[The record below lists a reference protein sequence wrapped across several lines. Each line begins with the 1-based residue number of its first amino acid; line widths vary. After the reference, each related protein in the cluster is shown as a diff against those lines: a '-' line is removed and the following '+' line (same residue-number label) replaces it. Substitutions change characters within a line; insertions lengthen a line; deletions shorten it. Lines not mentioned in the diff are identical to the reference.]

1 MGTDIV
7 VSDKTKF
14 KRLLF
19 TVLTLSLLVSAV
31 MLSVGLLSWF
41 AGLGDWG
48 NRHYRSWLAIEILL
62 VSVATVLFVF
72 YRKPSMHPFER
83 PLPARRLA
91 LGNSDSSKR
100 IGWWSMWFLAWLMF
114 VIPTALQFFEI
125 KQLGVLRAALAL
137 WWLVD
142 LVSSGAAI
150 MSNVSKNKTFRSNE
164 PKLVETFWEK
174 FSRIERSLLTLFVF
188 LQCTAST
195 IVCNSAPVWIS
206 YLFALLLVV
215 AALAIRVVYL
225 PFDHRSLFGQS
236 FLFLFRMI
244 NRFWNWHE
252 LPKWVGIAN
261 LAALR
266 EELRIYNLHSTSL
279 DKIAVTNPQG
289 LADPTH
295 PSATHSCPF
304 SAIWRNSD
312 GSYNDPVSPT
322 MGIASHA
329 PTGSSSIDFTHSHP
343 DSRFGRNMPFDALE
357 PSPNASPS
365 RCVTP
370 NPRIVSCKLLARDP
384 EQPGGQKLATT
395 LNLLAAAWIQFQ
407 THGWFSHGTPIE
419 ENSFQIDTSDDPP
432 HDRWPFPKMSIRRT
446 RPDPTRSAQ
455 DGQNAPDTYVNSESH
470 WWDASQIYGS
480 QASHTEYLKSA
491 SCPYLSSVHV
501 GQGDAKT
508 GFFDNWWLGL
518 SLLHE
523 LFVKEHNAIC
533 DALQREYPSWS
544 KEHIFE
550 KARLI
555 NAALMAK
562 IHTVEWTPA
571 ILANPMLEVS
581 MNANWNGL
589 FSDRIINALG
599 RIGLNEAFWG
609 IPESGINHHSAPY
622 ALTEEFVA
630 VYRMHS
636 LMPETITLKSW
647 SNPEN
652 QQVCS
657 MQTDQG
663 VVGQEGSLSLWH
675 SFSHEDVLYS
685 FGIQNPGALTL
696 NNYPAFLR
704 RFHKPVTGELL
715 DLATIDILR
724 DRERQIPRYNRFRT
738 ELRMKPIGSFDEF
751 NSIESPKTGSRLREV
766 YGTNPDGTDKVED
779 LDLLVGSLAEAK
791 PEGFGFSDT
800 TFRIFILMA
809 SRRLKSDRFT
819 AQDFTA
825 DVFTKIGLN
834 WVNNTTMKDVILRHF
849 PNLAAPMAQTQN
861 AFKPWR

>member
-1 MGTDIV
+1 M
-7 VSDKTKF
+7 VSYKTQF
-14 KRLLF
+14 KRLVF
-19 TVLTLSLLVSAV
+19 TLVTLSLTILVV
-31 MLSVGLLSWF
+31 MASVGLLSWF
-41 AGLGDWG
+41 AGLPDWG
-48 NRHYRSWLAIEILL
+48 NSNYRSLLAIEIVL
-62 VSVATVLFVF
+62 VSFATVLFVF
-72 YRKPSMHPFER
+72 YRKPSLHPFER
-83 PLPARRLA
+83 PLAAHRQLVGKSDASRRV
-91 LGNSDSSKR
+91 
-100 IGWWSMWFLAWLMF
+100 GWWTLWLLAWLMF
-114 VIPTALQFFEI
+114 VIPTGLQFFESKSI
-125 KQLGVLRAALAL
+125 GVIRAALAL
-137 WWLVD
+137 WWLMD
-142 LVSSGAAI
+142 LLISGYTI
-150 MSNVSKNKTFRSNE
+150 FSQLGKQDSFQKNE
-164 PKLVETFWEK
+164 PKPVETFWEK
-174 FSRIERSLLTLFVF
+174 FSRVERSLLTLFVF

-206 YLFALLLVV
+206 YLLALLLVV
-215 AALAIRVVYL
+215 AALALRVIYL
-225 PFDHRSLFGQS
+225 PFDHRSLFGQT
-236 FLFLFRMI
+236 FLFVFRNI
-244 NRFWNWHE
+244 NRIWNWYE

-266 EELRIYNLHSTSL
+266 EELRIYNLHSTSQ
-279 DKIAVTNPQG
+279 DRIQVTNPQG
-289 LADPTH
+289 QSST
-295 PSATHSCPF
+295 TQCPF
-304 SAIWRNSD
+304 AAIWRQSD
-312 GSYNDPVSPT
+312 GSFNDPVNPT
-322 MGIASHA
+322 MGIASQA
-329 PTGSSSIDFTHSHP
+329 PVGSPSIDFSHSHP
-343 DSRFGRNMPFDALE
+343 DSRFGRNMPLDVLE
-357 PSPNASPS
+357 PSPNVSPS
-365 RCVTP
+365 RIVTP

-384 EQPGGQKLATT
+384 QQPGGQKLATS

-407 THGWFSHGTPIE
+407 THGWFSHGTPVL
-419 ENSFQIDTSDDPP
+419 ENAFEIDTTQDPP
-432 HDRWPFPKMSIRRT
+432 DDRWPASKMLVRRT
-446 RPDPTRSAQ
+446 RPDPTRLAR
-455 DGQNAPDTYVNSESH
+455 DGQSAPDTYVNSESH

-480 QASHTEYLKSA
+480 QANRTEALKNTN
-491 SCPYLSSVHV
+491 CPYLPSVHV
-501 GQGDAKT
+501 PQGDANT
-508 GFFDNWWLGL
+508 GFFDNWWIGL

-544 KEHIFE
+544 KEHVFE

-589 FSDRIINALG
+589 FSERIINALG
-599 RIGLNEAFWG
+599 RIGFNEAFWG
-609 IPESGINHHSAPY
+609 IPESGINHHATPY

-636 LMPETITLKSW
+636 LMPESITLKSW
-647 SNPEN
+647 STPEKE
-652 QQVCS
+652 QVCS
-657 MQTDQG
+657 METDQG
-663 VVGQEGSLSLWH
+663 VVGQEGSLWLWQ

-696 NNYPAFLR
+696 NNYPSFLR
-704 RFHKPVTGELL
+704 RFSKPQTGELL

-724 DRERQIPRYNRFRT
+724 DRERQIPRYNRFRS

-751 NSIESPKTGSRLREV
+751 NSKESPDTGSRLREV
-766 YGTNPDGTDKVED
+766 YGIHPDGTDKVED
-779 LDLLVGSLAEAK
+779 LDLLIGTLAEAK

-825 DVFTKIGLN
+825 DVFTRIGID

-849 PNLAAPMAQTQN
+849 PNLAASMVQTNN

>member
-1 MGTDIV
+1 M

-14 KRLLF
+14 KRLVF
-19 TVLTLSLLVSAV
+19 TLVTLSLAILIA
-31 MLSVGLLSWF
+31 MASVGVLSWF
-41 AGLGDWG
+41 AGLPDWG
-48 NRHYRSWLAIEILL
+48 KNNDRSLLAIEILL
-62 VSVATVLFVF
+62 VGFATVLFVLH
-72 YRKPSMHPFER
+72 RKPSLHPFER
-83 PLPARRLA
+83 PLPAYR
-91 LGNSDSSKR
+91 NSVGTSDASQR
-100 IGWWSMWFLAWLMF
+100 VGWWTLWFLAWLMF
-114 VIPTALQFFEI
+114 FIPTGLQLYESKSLSVI
-125 KQLGVLRAALAL
+125 RWALAL
-137 WWLVD
+137 WWLLD
-142 LVSSGAAI
+142 LVISGFTI
-150 MSNVSKNKTFRSNE
+150 FSRLGKHESKRKNE
-164 PKLVETFWEK
+164 PKPVETFAEK
-174 FSRIERSLLTLFVF
+174 FSRIERSVLTLFVF

-215 AALAIRVVYL
+215 SALALRVMYL

-236 FLFLFRMI
+236 FLFGFRCI
-244 NRFWNWHE
+244 NRIWNWYE

-266 EELRIYNLHSTSL
+266 EELRIYNLHSTSQ
-279 DKIAVTNPQG
+279 DRIKVTNPQG
-289 LADPTH
+289 QS
-295 PSATHSCPF
+295 SATQCPF
-304 SAIWRNSD
+304 AAIWRQSD
-312 GSYNDPVSPT
+312 GSFNDPVNPT
-322 MGIASHA
+322 MGMASSA
-329 PTGSSSIDFTHSHP
+329 PLGSASIDFTHSHP
-343 DSRFGRNMPFDALE
+343 DARFGRNMPLDALE
-357 PSPNASPS
+357 PSPKNSPS
-365 RCVTP
+365 RVVTP

-384 EQPGGQKLATT
+384 EQTGGQKLATT

-419 ENSFQIDTSDDPP
+419 ENSFQIDTSDDPS
-432 HDRWPFPKMSIRRT
+432 HDRWPYPKMSIRCT
-446 RPDPTRSAQ
+446 RPDPTRSVQ
-455 DGQNAPDTYVNSESH
+455 DGQNVPDTYVNSESH

-480 QASHTEYLKSA
+480 QASRTEALKSA
-491 SCPYLSSVHV
+491 SCPYLPSVHV
-501 GQGDAKT
+501 AQGDANT

-544 KEHIFE
+544 KEHVFE

-589 FSDRIINALG
+589 FSERIINALG
-599 RIGLNEAFWG
+599 RIGFNEAFWG
-609 IPESGINHHSAPY
+609 IPDSGINHHSAPY

-636 LMPETITLKSW
+636 LMPEAITLQSW
-647 SNPEN
+647 STPEK

-663 VVGQEGSLSLWH
+663 VVGQEGSLRVWQ

-685 FGIQNPGALTL
+685 FGIQHPGALTL

-704 RFHKPVTGELL
+704 RFQKPVTGELL

-738 ELRMKPIGSFDEF
+738 ELRMKPIRSFNEF
-751 NSIESPKTGSRLREV
+751 NSNESPNTGSRLREV
-766 YGTNPDGTDKVED
+766 YGTHPDGTDKVED
-779 LDLLVGSLAEAK
+779 LDLLVGTLAEAK

-825 DVFTKIGLN
+825 DVFTKIGLD

-849 PNLAAPMAQTQN
+849 SNLAAPMANTQN
-861 AFKPWR
+861 AFKPWC

>member
-1 MGTDIV
+1 MSDYTMV
-7 VSDKTKF
+7 NDKTQF
-14 KRLLF
+14 KRLVF
-19 TVLTLSLLVSAV
+19 TLVTLSLTILVV
-31 MLSVGLLSWF
+31 MASVGLLSWF
-41 AGLGDWG
+41 AGLPDWG
-48 NRHYRSWLAIEILL
+48 NSNYRSFLAIEIVL
-62 VSVATVLFVF
+62 VSFATVLFVF
-72 YRKPSMHPFER
+72 YRKPSLHPFER
-83 PLPARRLA
+83 PLPAHRHLV
-91 LGNSDSSKR
+91 GKSDASKR
-100 IGWWSMWFLAWLMF
+100 VGWWTLWLLAWLMF
-114 VIPTALQFFEI
+114 VIPTGLQFLESKSI
-125 KQLGVLRAALAL
+125 GVIRAALAL
-137 WWLVD
+137 WWLMD
-142 LVSSGAAI
+142 LLISGYTI
-150 MSNVSKNKTFRSNE
+150 FSQLGKQDSFQKNE
-164 PKLVETFWEK
+164 PKPVETFWEK
-174 FSRIERSLLTLFVF
+174 FSRVERSLLTLFVF

-206 YLFALLLVV
+206 YLLALLLVV
-215 AALAIRVVYL
+215 AALALRVIYL
-225 PFDHRSLFGQS
+225 PFDHRSLFGQT
-236 FLFLFRMI
+236 FLFVFRNI
-244 NRFWNWHE
+244 NRIWNWYE

-266 EELRIYNLHSTSL
+266 EELRIYNLHSTSQ
-279 DKIAVTNPQG
+279 DRIQVTNPQG
-289 LADPTH
+289 QSST
-295 PSATHSCPF
+295 TQCPF
-304 SAIWRNSD
+304 AAIWRQSD
-312 GSYNDPVSPT
+312 GSFNDPVNPT
-322 MGIASHA
+322 MGIASQA
-329 PTGSSSIDFTHSHP
+329 PVGSPSIDFSHSHP
-343 DSRFGRNMPFDALE
+343 DSRFGRNMPLDVLE
-357 PSPNASPS
+357 PSPNVSPS
-365 RCVTP
+365 RIVTP

-384 EQPGGQKLATT
+384 QQPGGQKLATS

-407 THGWFSHGTPIE
+407 THGWFSHGTPVL
-419 ENSFQIDTSDDPP
+419 ENAFEIDTSQDPP
-432 HDRWPFPKMSIRRT
+432 DDRWPTSKMSVRRT
-446 RPDPTRSAQ
+446 RPDPTRLAC

-480 QASHTEYLKSA
+480 QASRTEALKNTN
-491 SCPYLSSVHV
+491 CPYLPSVHV
-501 GQGDAKT
+501 PQGDANT
-508 GFFDNWWLGL
+508 GFFDNWWIGL

-544 KEHIFE
+544 KEHVFE

-589 FSDRIINALG
+589 FSERIINALG
-599 RIGLNEAFWG
+599 RIGFNEAFWG
-609 IPESGINHHSAPY
+609 IPESGINHHATPY

-636 LMPETITLKSW
+636 LMPESITLKSW
-647 SNPEN
+647 STPEKE
-652 QQVCS
+652 QVCS
-657 MQTDQG
+657 METDQG
-663 VVGQEGSLSLWH
+663 VVGQEGSLWLWQ

-696 NNYPAFLR
+696 NNYPSFLR
-704 RFHKPVTGELL
+704 RFSKPQTGELL
-715 DLATIDILR
+715 DIATIDILR
-724 DRERQIPRYNRFRT
+724 DRERQIPRYNRFRS

-751 NSIESPKTGSRLREV
+751 NSKESPDTGSRLREV
-766 YGTNPDGTDKVED
+766 YGIHPDGTDKVED
-779 LDLLVGSLAEAK
+779 LDLLIGTLAEAK

-825 DVFTKIGLN
+825 DVFTRIGID

-849 PNLAAPMAQTQN
+849 PNLAASMVQTNN

>member
-1 MGTDIV
+1 MV
-7 VSDKTKF
+7 NDKTQF
-14 KRLLF
+14 KRLVF
-19 TVLTLSLLVSAV
+19 TLVTLSLTILVV
-31 MLSVGLLSWF
+31 MASVGLLSWF
-41 AGLGDWG
+41 AGLPDWG
-48 NRHYRSWLAIEILL
+48 NSNYRSLLAIEIVL
-62 VSVATVLFVF
+62 VSFATVLFVF
-72 YRKPSMHPFER
+72 YRKPSLHPFER
-83 PLPARRLA
+83 PLPAHRQLV
-91 LGNSDSSKR
+91 GKSDASKR
-100 IGWWSMWFLAWLMF
+100 VGWWTLWLLAWLMF
-114 VIPTALQFFEI
+114 VIPTGLQFFESKSI
-125 KQLGVLRAALAL
+125 GVIRAALAL
-137 WWLVD
+137 WWLMD
-142 LVSSGAAI
+142 LLISGYTI
-150 MSNVSKNKTFRSNE
+150 FSQLGKQDLFQKNE
-164 PKLVETFWEK
+164 PKPVETFWEK
-174 FSRIERSLLTLFVF
+174 FSRVERSLLTLFVF

-206 YLFALLLVV
+206 YLLALLLVV
-215 AALAIRVVYL
+215 AALALRVIYL
-225 PFDHRSLFGQS
+225 PFDHRSLFGQT
-236 FLFLFRMI
+236 FLFVFRNI
-244 NRFWNWHE
+244 NRIWNWYE

-266 EELRIYNLHSTSL
+266 EELRIYNLHSTSQ
-279 DKIAVTNPQG
+279 DRIQMTNPQG
-289 LADPTH
+289 QSST
-295 PSATHSCPF
+295 TQCPF
-304 SAIWRNSD
+304 AAIWRQSD
-312 GSYNDPVSPT
+312 GSFNDPVNPT
-322 MGIASHA
+322 MGIASQA
-329 PTGSSSIDFTHSHP
+329 PLGSPSIDFTHSHP
-343 DSRFGRNMPFDALE
+343 DSRFGRNMPLDALE

-365 RCVTP
+365 RVVTP

-384 EQPGGQKLATT
+384 QQPGGQKLATS

-407 THGWFSHGTPIE
+407 THGWFSHGTPVL
-419 ENSFQIDTSDDPP
+419 ENAFEIDTTQDPP
-432 HDRWPFPKMSIRRT
+432 DDRWPTSKMLVRRT
-446 RPDPTRSAQ
+446 RPDPTRLAR

-480 QASHTEYLKSA
+480 QASRAEALKNTN
-491 SCPYLSSVHV
+491 CPYLPSVHV
-501 GQGDAKT
+501 PQGDANT
-508 GFFDNWWLGL
+508 GFFDNWWIGL

-544 KEHIFE
+544 KEHVFE

-589 FSDRIINALG
+589 FSERIINALG
-599 RIGLNEAFWG
+599 RIGFNEAFWG
-609 IPESGINHHSAPY
+609 IPESGINHHAAPY

-647 SNPEN
+647 SAPDK
-652 QQVCS
+652 QQVCL

-663 VVGQEGSLSLWH
+663 VVGQEGSLWLWQ

-696 NNYPAFLR
+696 NNYPSFLR
-704 RFHKPVTGELL
+704 RFNKPQTGELL

-724 DRERQIPRYNRFRT
+724 DRERQIPRYNRFRS
-738 ELRMKPIGSFDEF
+738 ELRMKPIASFDEF
-751 NSIESPKTGSRLREV
+751 NSKESPDTGSRLREV
-766 YGTNPDGTDKVED
+766 YGTHPDGTDKVED
-779 LDLLVGSLAEAK
+779 LDLLIGTLAEAK

-819 AQDFTA
+819 AQDFTV
-825 DVFTKIGLN
+825 DVFTRIGIN

-849 PNLAAPMAQTQN
+849 PNLATSMVHTNN
-861 AFKPWR
+861 AFKPWPQS

>member
-1 MGTDIV
+1 M
-7 VSDKTKF
+7 VSDKTQF
-14 KRLLF
+14 KRLVF
-19 TVLTLSLLVSAV
+19 TLVTLSLTILVV
-31 MLSVGLLSWF
+31 MASVGLLSWF
-41 AGLGDWG
+41 AGLPDWG
-48 NRHYRSWLAIEILL
+48 NSNYRSFLAIEIVL
-62 VSVATVLFVF
+62 VSFATVLFVF
-72 YRKPSMHPFER
+72 YRKPSLHPFER
-83 PLPARRLA
+83 PLPAHRHLV
-91 LGNSDSSKR
+91 GKSDASKR
-100 IGWWSMWFLAWLMF
+100 VGWWTLWLLAWLMF
-114 VIPTALQFFEI
+114 VIPTGLQFLESKSI
-125 KQLGVLRAALAL
+125 GVIRAALAL
-137 WWLVD
+137 WWLMD
-142 LVSSGAAI
+142 LLISGYTI
-150 MSNVSKNKTFRSNE
+150 FSQLGKQDSFQKNE
-164 PKLVETFWEK
+164 PKPVETFWEK
-174 FSRIERSLLTLFVF
+174 FSRVERSLLTLFVF

-206 YLFALLLVV
+206 YLLALLLVV
-215 AALAIRVVYL
+215 AALALRVIYL
-225 PFDHRSLFGQS
+225 PFDHRSLFGQT
-236 FLFLFRMI
+236 FLFVFRNI
-244 NRFWNWHE
+244 NRIWNWYE

-266 EELRIYNLHSTSL
+266 EELRIYNLHSTSQ
-279 DKIAVTNPQG
+279 DRIQVTNPQG
-289 LADPTH
+289 QSST
-295 PSATHSCPF
+295 TQCPF
-304 SAIWRNSD
+304 AAIWRQSD
-312 GSYNDPVSPT
+312 GSFNDPVNPT
-322 MGIASHA
+322 MGIASQA
-329 PTGSSSIDFTHSHP
+329 PVGSPSIDFSHSHP
-343 DSRFGRNMPFDALE
+343 DSRFGRNMPLDALE
-357 PSPNASPS
+357 PSPNVSPS
-365 RCVTP
+365 RIVTP

-384 EQPGGQKLATT
+384 QQPGGQKLATS

-407 THGWFSHGTPIE
+407 THGWFSHGTPVL
-419 ENSFQIDTSDDPP
+419 ENAFEIDTSQDPP
-432 HDRWPFPKMSIRRT
+432 DDRWPTSKMSVRRT
-446 RPDPTRSAQ
+446 RPDPTRLAR

-480 QASHTEYLKSA
+480 QASRTEALKNTN
-491 SCPYLSSVHV
+491 CPYLPSVHV
-501 GQGDAKT
+501 PRGDANT
-508 GFFDNWWLGL
+508 GFFDNWWIGL

-544 KEHIFE
+544 KEHVFE

-589 FSDRIINALG
+589 FSERIINALG
-599 RIGLNEAFWG
+599 RIGFNEAFWG
-609 IPESGINHHSAPY
+609 IPESGINHHATPY

-636 LMPETITLKSW
+636 LMPESITLKSW
-647 SNPEN
+647 STPEKE
-652 QQVCS
+652 QVCS
-657 MQTDQG
+657 METDQG
-663 VVGQEGSLSLWH
+663 VVGQEGSLWLWQ

-696 NNYPAFLR
+696 NNYPSFLR
-704 RFHKPVTGELL
+704 RFSKPQTGELL

-724 DRERQIPRYNRFRT
+724 DRERQIPRYNRFRS

-751 NSIESPKTGSRLREV
+751 NSKESPDTGSRLREV
-766 YGTNPDGTDKVED
+766 YGIHPDGTDKVED
-779 LDLLVGSLAEAK
+779 LDLLIGTLAEAK

-825 DVFTKIGLN
+825 DVFTRIGID

-849 PNLAAPMAQTQN
+849 PNLAASMVQTNN

>member
-1 MGTDIV
+1 M
-7 VSDKTKF
+7 VSDKTQF
-14 KRLLF
+14 KRLVF
-19 TVLTLSLLVSAV
+19 TLVTLSLTILVV
-31 MLSVGLLSWF
+31 MASVGLLSWF
-41 AGLGDWG
+41 AGLPDWG
-48 NRHYRSWLAIEILL
+48 NSNYRSLLAIEIVL
-62 VSVATVLFVF
+62 VSFATVLFVF
-72 YRKPSMHPFER
+72 YRKPSLHPFER
-83 PLPARRLA
+83 PLAAHRQLVGKSDASRRV
-91 LGNSDSSKR
+91 
-100 IGWWSMWFLAWLMF
+100 GWWTLWLLAWLMF
-114 VIPTALQFFEI
+114 VIPTGLQFFESKSI
-125 KQLGVLRAALAL
+125 GVIRAALAL
-137 WWLVD
+137 WWLMD
-142 LVSSGAAI
+142 LLISGYTI
-150 MSNVSKNKTFRSNE
+150 FSQLGKQDSFQKNE
-164 PKLVETFWEK
+164 PKPVETFWEK
-174 FSRIERSLLTLFVF
+174 FSRVERSLLTLFVF

-206 YLFALLLVV
+206 YLLALLLVV
-215 AALAIRVVYL
+215 AALALRVIYL
-225 PFDHRSLFGQS
+225 PFDHRSLFGQT
-236 FLFLFRMI
+236 FLFVFRNI
-244 NRFWNWHE
+244 NRIWNWYE

-266 EELRIYNLHSTSL
+266 EELRIYNLHSTSQ
-279 DKIAVTNPQG
+279 DRIQVTNPQG
-289 LADPTH
+289 QSST
-295 PSATHSCPF
+295 TQCPF
-304 SAIWRNSD
+304 AAIWRQSD
-312 GSYNDPVSPT
+312 GSFNDPVNPT
-322 MGIASHA
+322 MGIASQA
-329 PTGSSSIDFTHSHP
+329 PVGSPSIDFSHSHP
-343 DSRFGRNMPFDALE
+343 DSRFGRNMPLDVLE
-357 PSPNASPS
+357 PSPNVSPS
-365 RCVTP
+365 RIVTP

-384 EQPGGQKLATT
+384 QQPGGQKLATS

-407 THGWFSHGTPIE
+407 THGWFSHGTPVL
-419 ENSFQIDTSDDPP
+419 ENAFEIDTSQDPP
-432 HDRWPFPKMSIRRT
+432 DDRWPTSKMLVRRT
-446 RPDPTRSAQ
+446 RPDPTRLAR

-480 QASHTEYLKSA
+480 QASRTEALKNTN
-491 SCPYLSSVHV
+491 CPYLPSVHV
-501 GQGDAKT
+501 PQGDANT
-508 GFFDNWWLGL
+508 GFFDNWWIGL

-544 KEHIFE
+544 KEHVFE

-589 FSDRIINALG
+589 FSERIINALG
-599 RIGLNEAFWG
+599 RIGFNEAFWG
-609 IPESGINHHSAPY
+609 IPESGINHHAAPY

-636 LMPETITLKSW
+636 LMPESITLKSW
-647 SNPEN
+647 STPEKE
-652 QQVCS
+652 QVCS
-657 MQTDQG
+657 METDQG
-663 VVGQEGSLSLWH
+663 VVGQEGSLWLWQ

-696 NNYPAFLR
+696 NNYPSFLR
-704 RFHKPVTGELL
+704 RFSKPQTGELL

-724 DRERQIPRYNRFRT
+724 DRERQIPRYNRFRS

-751 NSIESPKTGSRLREV
+751 NSKESPDTGRRLREV
-766 YGTNPDGTDKVED
+766 YGIHPDGTDKVED
-779 LDLLVGSLAEAK
+779 LDLLIGTLAEAK

-825 DVFTKIGLN
+825 DVFTRIGID

-849 PNLAAPMAQTQN
+849 PNLAASMVQTNN